1 MLELEQDYEPKSNG
15 GIPEQKRPESQAAA
29 GHSRTR
35 YEEIW
40 LLGQPPLSR
49 YLEFVTD
56 DVVDGGSA
64 DRAALTS
71 EWSAANDYYQELE
84 RSEAGLANQV
94 EHAGLD
100 PSLDALAA
108 QVKAHS
114 RYRRGFDVLPT
125 SISMV
130 ELDRLIVYQKHVSRN
145 FIDVLKGR
153 IGPSPDAAALFRFC
167 LPLDPPDVPVQIRR
181 VGSRRYVFRCTST
194 DFRFHEPTLLRPDQ
208 TNGYESFG
216 AIAGIVGLVVGFGS
230 NLFNV
235 IRVGKRLLLNNGYHR
250 ACAMRALGITHVPC
264 IVQTATRVDE
274 LGVAVKRDIVE
285 RAEFYFESA
294 RPPLLKDFFDSR
306 IRKVL
311 PVHKSVRQIE
321 VNFEV
326 KDFLVTE

>member
-1 MLELEQDYEPKSNG
+1 VFERELDYEPKLD
-15 GIPEQKRPESQAAA
+15 GIPEKKRPESQASG
-29 GHSRTR
+29 GHSCTR

-49 YLEFVTD
+49 YLEFVAE
-56 DVVDGGSA
+56 DVVDGASA
-64 DRAALTS
+64 DRAALTD
-71 EWSAANDYYQELE
+71 EWRAANDYYQELE

-94 EHAGLD
+94 EHTELD
-100 PSLDALAA
+100 PSLDALAVR
-108 QVKAHS
+108 VKAHS
-114 RYRRGFDVLPT
+114 RYRRAFDVLPT
-125 SISMV
+125 SISLV

-145 FIDVLKGR
+145 FIDTLKTR
-153 IGPSPDAAALFRFC
+153 IGPAPDAAALFRFC
-167 LPLDPPDVPVQIRR
+167 LPLEAPDVPVQIRQ
-181 VGSRRYVFRCTST
+181 VGSRRYVFRCEST

-216 AIAGIVGLVVGFGS
+216 AITGIVGLVVGFGS
-230 NLFNV
+230 NLLNV

-250 ACAMRALGITHVPC
+250 VCALRALGITHAPC
-264 IVQTATRVDE
+264 IMQTATRVDE
-274 LGVAVKRDIVE
+274 LGVAVKRDVAE

-294 RPPLLKDFFDSR
+294 RPPLLKDFFDSK

-326 KDFLVTE
+326 KDFLVPE

>member
-1 MLELEQDYEPKSNG
+1 MLELEPDYEPKMDD
-15 GIPEQKRPESQAAA
+15 GISEQERPENHTSA
-29 GHSRTR
+29 GHSCTS

-56 DVVDGGSA
+56 DVVGGAEA
-64 DRAALTS
+64 DRAALTG

-94 EHAGLD
+94 EQAELD
-100 PSLDALAA
+100 PTLDVLAA
-108 QVKAHS
+108 QLKAQS

-167 LPLDPPDVPVQIRR
+167 LPLEPPDVPVQIRR
-181 VGSRRYVFRCTST
+181 VGSRRYVFRCAST

-264 IVQTATRVDE
+264 IVQTATRADE

-311 PVHKSVRQIE
+311 PVHESVRQIE

>member
-1 MLELEQDYEPKSNG
+1 MLELEPDYEPKMDD
-15 GIPEQKRPESQAAA
+15 GISEQERPENHTSA
-29 GHSRTR
+29 GHSCTS

-56 DVVDGGSA
+56 DVVGGAEA
-64 DRAALTS
+64 DRAALTG

-94 EHAGLD
+94 EQAELD
-100 PSLDALAA
+100 PTLDVLAA
-108 QVKAHS
+108 QLKAQS

-181 VGSRRYVFRCTST
+181 VGSRRYVFRCAST

-230 NLFNV
+230 NLLNV

-264 IVQTATRVDE
+264 IVQTATRADE

>member
-1 MLELEQDYEPKSNG
+1 MLELEPDYEPKLDD
-15 GIPEQKRPESQAAA
+15 GIPEQKRPEKQTSVDR
-29 GHSRTR
+29 SCTS

-56 DVVDGGSA
+56 DVVGGAEA
-64 DRAALTS
+64 DRAALTG

-94 EHAGLD
+94 EQAELD
-100 PSLDALAA
+100 PTLDVLAA
-108 QVKAHS
+108 QLKAQS

-181 VGSRRYVFRCTST
+181 VGSRRYVFRCAST

-230 NLFNV
+230 NLLNV

-264 IVQTATRVDE
+264 IVQTATRADE